1 MVWSMS
7 FPHSEDVSV
16 IILAAGIGSRLKP
29 FSEASPKCLMELEP
43 GVSILDFILER
54 VRRAGLRRI
63 IVVTRREFSHSIRA
77 RLPNDVELVELDL
90 DSFENLYSLW
100 AAVGR
105 VDGSFLVLMSDHIFE
120 YELLKR
126 VLSEA
131 VKAREA
137 FMLCL
142 DREPSVIEAEEGLK
156 LMLLNG
162 RVVEADKSLKPLYGI
177 DTGIIYCNPHAR
189 KYIEEAIR
197 LRGSKAAIKDAL
209 NLAAAEN
216 QVGFVDVTGLLWKDV
231 DTPKDLEKARKL
243 YWRILGRELT
253 RPSDGLVSRYLN
265 RQISSRISISLYRRR
280 LYINPNIISIIS
292 FLICV
297 CGAIFLALQSFL
309 MGGLL
314 IQASS
319 IIDGVDG
326 ELARLF
332 RRVSSFGALLD
343 SFLDRLADL
352 SVIMG
357 LIIAL
362 WPLDQIIGIISI
374 LASAN
379 IILVSYLTHLL
390 QGSGI
395 DISQIRFIPVTR
407 DVRLFMVFL
416 AAILGMPLIALLY
429 IAFIPLAYYTAGL
442 ILAARHQIIGSRPV
456 VIGGRE
462 PWPRI
467 LQPIDPV
474 KAAISKLIG
483 RILKLILAL
492 LILRLIGPIFFDFP
506 VLGINGELLLAE
518 HITLILE
525 AALVLGFGYMIISS
539 MKRLLDLIAV
549 RLVSRIGATKETL
562 RRIFIDFLY
571 AVLGL
576 IAWCYSM
583 SFASIP
589 VIGGLVSKI
598 TMAAAAI
605 LFLITIYRLGRRTY
619 RTFAEVYE
627 KFVENLA
634 RRLARE

>member
-7 FPHSEDVSV
+7 FPHSEDVSA
-16 IILAAGIGSRLKP
+16 IILAAGIGSRLRP

-54 VRRAGLRRI
+54 VRRAGLKRI
-63 IVVTRREFSHSIRA
+63 IVVTRREFSHSLRV

-100 AAVGR
+100 AAVDR

-156 LMLLNG
+156 LMLLDG

-189 KYIEEAIR
+189 KYIEEGIR

-243 YWRILGRELT
+243 YWRILRRELT

-265 RQISSRISISLYRRR
+265 RQISSRISIALYRRR

-292 FLICV
+292 FLICI
-297 CGAIFLALQSFL
+297 CGAIFLAFQNFL

-332 RRVSSFGALLD
+332 KRVSSFGALLD

-362 WPLDQIIGIISI
+362 WPLDQITGIISI

-390 QGSGI
+390 QGNGI

-416 AAILGMPLIALLY
+416 AAILGMPFIALLY
-429 IAFIPLAYYTAGL
+429 IAFTPLAYYAASL
-442 ILAARHQIIGSRPV
+442 ILAARHQVIESRPV
-456 VIGGRE
+456 VIGGE

-518 HITLILE
+518 HIILILE

-562 RRIFIDFLY
+562 RRIFIDSLY

-583 SFASIP
+583 SFASVP

-598 TMAAAAI
+598 AMAAAAI
-605 LFLITIYRLGRRTY
+605 FFLITIYRLGRRTY
-619 RTFAEVYE
+619 RTFAEVYD
-627 KFVENLA
+627 KFIENLA
-634 RRLARE
+634 RRLAHE